1 MGAPLANTEVQ
12 NDQTYGVLKL
22 TLYAT
27 GYDWKFIPV
36 AGKTFTDAGS
46 GICHD
51 AVGAVNHLPTAAAGG
66 PYSGSEGAAASF
78 DASGSSDPDGD
89 ALSYAWDFGDG
100 STGTGVKPS
109 HSYADNGTYTV
120 ALTVTDARGAT
131 SAPATIT
138 ATIANVTPAVNPGA
152 NQTITL
158 GGSFALSA
166 AFGDPGLNDAPWPYA
181 ID

>member
-1 MGAPLANTEVQ
+1 VADPITGIREFIAGMGGAGTFTLGAPLANTEVQ

-27 GYDWKFIPV
+27 GYDCKFIPV

-66 PYSGSEGAAASF
+66 PYSGSEGGAVSF

-89 ALSYAWDFGDG
+89 ALSYAWDVGDG

-109 HSYADNGTYTV
+109 RSEERRVGKEG
-120 ALTVTDARGAT
+120 RERW
-131 SAPATIT
+131 SR
-138 ATIANVTPAVNPGA
+138 
-152 NQTITL
+152 QK
-158 GGSFALSA
+158 
-166 AFGDPGLNDAPWPYA
+166 
-181 ID
+181 

>member
-1 MGAPLANTEVQ
+1 LWQALYDAGAELVLAGHDHNYQRFRPQTPTGVADPITGIREFIAGMGGAGTFTLGAPLANTEVQ

-51 AVGAVNHLPTAAAGG
+51 AVGVVNHLPTAAAGG
-66 PYSGSEGAAASF
+66 F
-78 DASGSSDPDGD
+78 DGSGSSDPDGD
-89 ALSYAWDFGDG
+89 ALSYAWNFGDG

-109 HSYADNGTYTV
+109 HSYADNGIYTV
-120 ALTVTDARGAT
+120 ALT
-131 SAPATIT
+131 
-138 ATIANVTPAVNPGA
+138 
-152 NQTITL
+152 
-158 GGSFALSA
+158 
-166 AFGDPGLNDAPWPYA
+166 
-181 ID
+181 